1 MLVNQNNNLGTTYK
15 RLATTTYDN
24 LTENLHKAPFDGA
37 DFHIFDIINIR
48 LTIFLYLSASL
59 SICANK
65 HVTIL
70 CKTTYSVAPLPADV
84 S

>member
-1 MLVNQNNNLGTTYK
+1 MIVNVSNILGTTYK

-24 LTENLHKAPFDGA
+24 LPENLHKAPFDGA

-48 LTIFLYLSASL
+48 LTIILYLSASL
-59 SICANK
+59 SSFANK
-65 HVTIL
+65 HVYFVKPL
-70 CKTTYSVAPLPADV
+70 VAPLPVDV